1 MVVVVAGFI
10 PKMDAFL
17 AMVAW
22 STTLGITGISV
33 AASLPTMSAE
43 EKERIR
49 AMLEDDDGDET
60 QCDTA

>member
-1 MVVVVAGFI
+1 M
-10 PKMDAFL
+10 
-17 AMVAW
+17 
-22 STTLGITGISV
+22 TLGITGISV

-49 AMLEDDDGDET
+49 AMLEDDDGNET